1 MKKNN
6 LKEAV
11 VNIDAD
17 TYAKKRGSF
26 GDKDTINITGDKPQ
40 LDTIKHM
47 EENDVLEPE
56 AVITPQDTATIKY
69 LSNVIDNKTGEVS
82 QPFTIGAQ
90 KYQIVRGMGAD
101 KQIVMAVFAHDETDD
116 NGENIIHSIEDFEK
130 NIAIPMREKLELE
143 SMNEPNL
150 LGQDIQMIPEKKIAT
165 EDTYEG
171 YKHFLA
177 NKKTNEVRKF
187 KNIKEML
194 ACNKLDEEEYMGVRE
209 FKQYMNERLFG
220 KRKKINELD
229 NEQVDVAQ
237 PAQPTT
243 DDDTQK
249 PITYNDSGVPEKI
262 KNQQVLPQ
270 VKMAIKQMLQKLKSY
285 LDDLNEPK
293 EKIQFVAALTS
304 MLHVGPEYKNK
315 LLTLLKNL
323 IDLSAQQQQ
332 QQQPPPP
339 QVTESRII
347 TKKQLSENLKSNKVI
362 KTIKVKDIKK

>member
-6 LKEAV
+6 LKEV
-11 VNIDAD
+11 STIGRDSSKSDLYISSKDLKNVEGSLKTLGNSVNINVV
-17 TYAKKRGSF
+17 G
-26 GDKDTINITGDKPQ
+26 
-40 LDTIKHM
+40 
-47 EENDVLEPE
+47 EELDVLEPE

-69 LSNVIDNKTGEVS
+69 LSNVIDNKTGEIS
-82 QPFTIGAQ
+82 KPFTIGTQ
-90 KYQIVRGMGAD
+90 KYQMVRGMGAD
-101 KQIVMAVFAHDETDD
+101 KQIVMAVFAHSETDD

-220 KRKKINELD
+220 KRKKINELG
-229 NEQVDVAQ
+229 NEPVDGQQQ
-237 PAQPTT
+237 PST
-243 DDDTQK
+243 DSVK
-249 PITYNDSGVPEKI
+249 PITYDENGIPQTI
-262 KNQQVLPQ
+262 NNQQVLPQ
-270 VKMAIKQMLQKLKSY
+270 VKMVVKQQLQKIKPS
-285 LDDLNEPK
+285 LDNIDVAK
-293 EKIQFVAALTS
+293 EKGQYILSQIA
-304 MLHVGPEYKNK
+304 MLHVEPEYKNK
-315 LLTLLKNL
+315 LLTSIKNL
-323 IDLSAQQQQ
+323 IDDMAQQP
-332 QQQPPPP
+332 QQQP
-339 QVTESRII
+339 QVAESRII
-347 TKKQLSENLKSNKVI
+347 TKKQLSESLKSNKVI

>member
-6 LKEAV
+6 LKEDISVPTNKTV
-11 VNIDAD
+11 VNV
-17 TYAKKRGSF
+17 TKKDM
-26 GDKDTINITGDKPQ
+26 GDSTFTKNLKNLGTDVSVNVVG
-40 LDTIKHM
+40 
-47 EENDVLEPE
+47 EELDVLEPE
-56 AVITPQDTATIKY
+56 AVITPQDSATIKY

-90 KYQIVRGMGAD
+90 KYQMVRGMGAD
-101 KQIVMAVFAHDETDD
+101 KQIVMAVFAHSETDD

-194 ACNKLDEEEYMGVRE
+194 DCNKLDEEEYMGVRE

-220 KRKKINELD
+220 KRKKINELG
-229 NEQVDVAQ
+229 NEPVDGTQQ
-237 PAQPTT
+237 PST
-243 DDDTQK
+243 DTVK
-249 PITYNDSGVPEKI
+249 PINIHNIPRA
-262 KNQQVLPQ
+262 KN
-270 VKMAIKQMLQKLKSY
+270 S
-285 LDDLNEPK
+285 
-293 EKIQFVAALTS
+293 
-304 MLHVGPEYKNK
+304 
-315 LLTLLKNL
+315 
-323 IDLSAQQQQ
+323 
-332 QQQPPPP
+332 
-339 QVTESRII
+339 
-347 TKKQLSENLKSNKVI
+347 
-362 KTIKVKDIKK
+362 

>member
-1 MKKNN
+1 
-6 LKEAV
+6 
-11 VNIDAD
+11 
-17 TYAKKRGSF
+17 
-26 GDKDTINITGDKPQ
+26 
-40 LDTIKHM
+40 
-47 EENDVLEPE
+47 
-56 AVITPQDTATIKY
+56 

-101 KQIVMAVFAHDETDD
+101 KQIVMAVFAHTETDD
-116 NGENIIHSIEDFEK
+116 NGENIIYSIEDFEK

-229 NEQVDVAQ
+229 NESVDGIQ

-293 EKIQFVAALTS
+293 EKVQFIAALTS

-323 IDLSAQQQQ
+323 IDLSAQEQ
-332 QQQPPPP
+332 QQQP
-339 QVTESRII
+339 QVGESRII
-347 TKKQLSENLKSNKVI
+347 TKKQLSESLKSNKVI